1 MQSKIII
8 GTLAVVLA
16 ASGLLY
22 ARSGASLDVRPDS
35 VDYQDL
41 SVHPAKVMN
50 CAKAVPKLTEYKTY
64 TCPLGG
70 ETFDVLTYV
79 GEEPALKTM
88 DLRPVSEFS
97 FPGPLPICPSN
108 GFVIDKDEYTEA
120 ELANRAEILSDPSY
134 HEALKRNLPSHVL
147 GLEFLSRLSEKES
160 GDHYDVPYMA
170 LQGAWEAE
178 ACGSETYPEHARLA
192 AALMTQEVRSAKVP
206 FERRFAFAPAVP
218 DLARKAGLFE
228 DAVQLIEHTCNCVM
242 VPAMHVLMNKVR
254 RAAEAKETG
263 DIIVSPDD
271 PELQEFIRQQ

>member
-1 MQSKIII
+1 MQSKILI
-8 GTLAVVLA
+8 GTLSVVLV

-22 ARSGASLDVRPDS
+22 AKNVASLDTRPMTS
-35 VDYQDL
+35 DYQNL
-41 SVHPAKVMN
+41 SVQPATVMN
-50 CAKAVPKLTEYKTY
+50 CAKPVRKLTEYKTY

-79 GEEPALKTM
+79 GEQPELKTM

-108 GFVIDKDEYTEA
+108 GFVIDKDEYSEA
-120 ELANRAEILSDPSY
+120 ELASRAKILSDPSY
-134 HEALKRNLPSHVL
+134 HEALKQNLPSHIL
-147 GLEFLSRLSEKES
+147 ALEFLSRLPENEMS
-160 GDHYDVPYMA
+160 DDFDVPYMA

-178 ACGSETYPEHARLA
+178 ACGSETYVEHARVA
-192 AALMTQEVRSAKVP
+192 ASILTEEVRSGQTA

-218 DLARKAGLFE
+218 DLARKAGLF
-228 DAVQLIEHTCNCVM
+228 DVSVQLIEDTCSCVM

-254 RAAEAKETG
+254 RAAEAKQTG

-271 PELQEFIRQQ
+271 PELQEFIRQP